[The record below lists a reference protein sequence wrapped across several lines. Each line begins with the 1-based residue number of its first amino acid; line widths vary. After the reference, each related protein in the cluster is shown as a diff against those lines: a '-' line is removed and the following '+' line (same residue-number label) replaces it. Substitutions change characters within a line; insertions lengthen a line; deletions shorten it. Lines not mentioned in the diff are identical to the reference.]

1 MHDVFFGVRGGD
13 FARSSRKYANQGV
26 IFLRPCQQVGRDIG
40 SEMQHNIPK
49 IERDV
54 REDVH
59 DNGDTVMH
67 ATAPVLERSETD
79 RPVPVVPLSEIA
91 LTGIFEISKILTA
104 PSRLEVTLANVVN
117 LLQSFL
123 QMRHGVVSLLADDGI
138 PDITV
143 GAGWSEG
150 SDERYRMRLPQK
162 AIDQIV
168 ATAMPLV
175 AENIATHPAFS
186 SIDMDVLGA
195 ADGARVSF
203 IGVPIRIDDKVVG
216 TLTIDR
222 IFDERSV
229 FRLDGDVRLLTMI
242 ANLVGQTVKLHRVVA
257 RDRERLMTESYRLQ
271 KELSELKPAR
281 DRKKVHVDG
290 IIGDSPALRGL
301 LEKIAVVAKSN
312 ATVLLRGESGTG
324 KELVA
329 KAIHELSPR
338 AKRPFI
344 KINCAA
350 LPETVLESELF
361 GHEKGAFTG
370 ALNSRKGRFELA
382 DKGTLFLDEI
392 GEISASFQAKLL
404 RVLQEQEFERVGGN
418 QTIKVDVRV
427 IAATNRN
434 LEEAVA
440 RNEFRAD
447 LYYRISVVPMLLPP
461 LRERRSDIPL
471 LAGEFL
477 KSFNSENGR
486 VLNFDAS
493 ALDVL
498 MNCGFPGNVR
508 ELENC
513 VQRTAT
519 LAPGPDIARNDFA
532 CSHGQC
538 LSAMLWK
545 SGGEDT
551 QLKPLPIVPLTAKAA
566 APAGDKPVVS
576 GPLSAPAG
584 GVPAVPVSVD
594 ADEVGAGGGM
604 ADRDRVIAAME
615 RSGWVQAK
623 AARLLGL
630 TPRQV
635 GYALRKYGIEIKRL

>member
-1 MHDVFFGVRGGD
+1 MLHAAPVV
-13 FARSSRKYANQGV
+13 
-26 IFLRPCQQVGRDIG
+26 
-40 SEMQHNIPK
+40 
-49 IERDV
+49 ERQKA
-54 REDVH
+54 EH
-59 DNGDTVMH
+59 
-67 ATAPVLERSETD
+67 TAPI
-79 RPVPVVPLSEIA
+79 VPLNEIA

-104 PSRLEVTLANVVN
+104 PTRLETTLANVVN

-123 QMRHGVVSLLADDGI
+123 QMRHGVVALLADDGI
-138 PDITV
+138 PDLTV

-150 SDERYRMRLPQK
+150 SDERYRGRLPQK
-162 AIDQIV
+162 AVDQIV

-186 SIDMDVLGA
+186 PADMESLGA
-195 ADGARVSF
+195 SEATRVSF
-203 IGVPIRIDDKVVG
+203 IGVPIRSDAKVVG

-222 IFDERSV
+222 VWDERSMY
-229 FRLDGDVRLLTMI
+229 RLDSDVRLLTMI
-242 ANLVGQTVKLHRVVA
+242 ANLIGQTVKLHRVVA
-257 RDRERLMTESYRLQ
+257 QDRERLMHESYRLQ
-271 KELSELKPAR
+271 KELSELKPVR
-281 DRKKVHVDG
+281 DRRKVQVEG

-312 ATVLLRGESGTG
+312 STVLLRGESGTG
-324 KELVA
+324 KELIA
-329 KAIHELSPR
+329 KAIHEMSPR

-350 LPETVLESELF
+350 LPESVLESELF

-392 GEISASFQAKLL
+392 GEISPSFQAKLL

-447 LYYRISVVPMLLPP
+447 LYYRISVVPLMLPP

-471 LAGEFL
+471 LANEFL
-477 KSFNSENGR
+477 KNFNTENGR
-486 VLNFDAS
+486 SLTFDAP
-493 ALDVL
+493 AIEVL
-498 MNCGFPGNVR
+498 MHCGFPGNVR

-519 LAPGPDIARNDFA
+519 LAPGPEIVRNDFA
-532 CSHGQC
+532 CCHGQC

-545 SGGEDT
+545 GGSESLPPSR
-551 QLKPLPIVPLTAKAA
+551 QLPIVPLSVTPAAGPVDVAATSAA
-566 APAGDKPVVS
+566 APS
-576 GPLSAPAG
+576 PAG
-584 GVPAVPVSVD
+584 GEPMMLAPGSTS
-594 ADEVGAGGGM
+594 AAGGVKM
-604 ADRDRVIAAME
+604 TDRDRVVAAME
-615 RSGWVQAK
+615 KSGWVQAK

-630 TPRQV
+630 TPRQI
-635 GYALRKYGIEIKRL
+635 GYALKKYGIEVKQF